1 MMAPILRRFARH
13 AWRGVVLVVGLV
25 LIAAGLIMLVT
36 PGPGIAAILAGLAL
50 LATEFDWAK
59 RLLDWFRRRFA
70 AARAEVRRRATRRS
84 RGDTTRAGQGGD
96 AAAEDRDASEQQL
109 GSAVMMGS
117 AAEDGDQG
125 QDGAGGGDAE
135 AEAGDGSGQG
145 QLGGEQDHRAEGDGG
160 ERDHGQD
167 GEAETEHGPVVAY
180 QTMRLGRPVR
190 QLDQQ
195 QQAGGEQR
203 RAGVEGPGLVIEGQ
217 AVLDRQDRHGGAGQ
231 GDEPPGGAGGQ
242 QHGQRAQPGERG
254 AGRARRGERGQRQH
268 GGQRHRGRA
277 QP

>member
-70 AARAEVRRRATRRS
+70 AARAEVRRRATRRA

-96 AAAEDRDASEQQL
+96 TAAEDRDASAQQL
-109 GSAVMMGS
+109 GSAVVMGS
-117 AAEDGDQG
+117 AAEGGDQG

-145 QLGGEQDHRAEGDGG
+145 QLGGEQDHRAE
-160 ERDHGQD
+160 
-167 GEAETEHGPVVAY
+167 AEHGPVVAH

-217 AVLDRQDRHGGAGQ
+217 AVLDGQDRHGGAGQ